1 MPLCDKIGLE
11 AKRITGHKIS
21 SLYDDKRSNF
31 TSNIKQFEYCI
42 LLIVQSPIYKTKI
55 DRTTSKTKPLQ
66 NRSWRCQHIFFSQIK
81 PVEMLQ
87 KWGLVICHSKANKEA
102 RLVEWKVYFILDASD
117 EAQRKADISPK
128 SNCPLPTI
136 RG

>member
-42 LLIVQSPIYKTKI
+42 LLIIESPIYKTKI
-55 DRTTSKTKPLQ
+55 DRTTKR
-66 NRSWRCQHIFFSQIK
+66 NR
-81 PVEMLQ
+81 
-87 KWGLVICHSKANKEA
+87 
-102 RLVEWKVYFILDASD
+102 
-117 EAQRKADISPK
+117 
-128 SNCPLPTI
+128 
-136 RG
+136 